1 MDKAGHIAI
10 GEDGKPVVLVARDES
25 GKDVEAVWV
34 TSAGIKRFDK
44 VPSGWYVIRE
54 TKTPT
59 QEGYATCPDRVVYVG
74 NDETIAPNG
83 KMTISGDET
92 VYFSFTYDDDG
103 VTIANVPEY
112 EADTKNG
119 KVALYD
125 KPITVEISKIDAAT
139 EKELPG
145 AVLTLYRVDEDE
157 DTVIETWTSTKTSH
171 VVKYLTPG
179 RYKLHEDT
187 VPLGYYTTEN
197 TIEFDVS
204 NTEEIQKCVMGSEE
218 AVKKDGVAELMK
230 LYVKFHEE
238 AEKNP
243 ELNDEARAWFAKM
256 EHGDE
261 EALKIW
267 QWFKDISL
275 IEYKRTYDLLG
286 MDFDYYLGE
295 SFYRDKTD
303 DVVKRLTDAN
313 LLTESEGAK
322 IVNLD
327 AYDMAPCLIL
337 KNDGSSIYAT
347 RDIAAIFYRK
357 ETYNF
362 VKCLY
367 VTGQEQKLHFK
378 QVFKV
383 VELLGNEWAKDQL
396 VHIPYGLV
404 SLEGA
409 KLSTRSGNII
419 YAEDI
424 LLEAIAKIKEIINEK
439 NPDLPDKDETAKKI
453 GVGAVLFNDLYNQ
466 RIKDVSFKWEKLL
479 NFDGETGPY
488 VQYTHARCCSI
499 LKKLDGFTPSAD
511 IDYSVLTDVE
521 AMELLKEINRF
532 PKVVKDASERYE
544 PSAVARFAVDV
555 AQAFNKFYNACRIHV
570 EEENVRNARATLVYI
585 TKKTI
590 KDAMELLGIDCP
602 EQM

>member
-1 MDKAGHIAI
+1 MKNKIVELIEKNIEGLSTEDIAGLIEIPPKPEMGDFAFPCFRLAKTMRKAPQMIAADIKEAI
-10 GEDGKPVVLVARDES
+10 GSVDFIDDIQVQGAYLNFYIKKDTFVKSMVDAAMADDFGSSTMGNGQTICIDYSSPNVAKNFHVGHLRTTIIGNSLYKIFTKLGYKVERINHLGDWGTQFGKLIVAY
-25 GKDVEAVWV
+25 KAW
-34 TSAGIKRFDK
+34 
-44 VPSGWYVIRE
+44 
-54 TKTPT
+54 
-59 QEGYATCPDRVVYVG
+59 
-74 NDETIAPNG
+74 
-83 KMTISGDET
+83 GDE
-92 VYFSFTYDDDG
+92 
-103 VTIANVPEY
+103 
-112 EADTKNG
+112 
-119 KVALYD
+119 
-125 KPITVEISKIDAAT
+125 
-139 EKELPG
+139 
-145 AVLTLYRVDEDE
+145 
-157 DTVIETWTSTKTSH
+157 ET
-171 VVKYLTPG
+171 
-179 RYKLHEDT
+179 
-187 VPLGYYTTEN
+187 
-197 TIEFDVS
+197 
-204 NTEEIQKCVMGSEE
+204 
-218 AVKKDGVAELMK
+218 VKKDGVAELMK
-230 LYVKFHEE
+230 LYVKFHDE

-256 EHGDE
+256 EQGDE

-286 MDFDYYLGE
+286 MEFDHYLGE
-295 SFYRDKTD
+295 SFYRDKTSD
-303 DVVKRLTDAN
+303 IVKKITDAN

-322 IVNLD
+322 IVDLE

-347 RDIAAIFYRK
+347 RDLAAIFYRK
-357 ETYNF
+357 ETHNF
-362 VKCLY
+362 VKCIY
-367 VTGQEQKLHFK
+367 VTGQEQKLHFA

-488 VQYTHARCCSI
+488 VQYTYARCASI
-499 LKKLDGFTPSAD
+499 LRKVDDFVPGEA
-511 IDYSVLTDVE
+511 IDYSLLTNQESMD
-521 AMELLKEINRF
+521 LLKEISRF
-532 PKVVKDASERYE
+532 PKIIKDAADKYE
-544 PSAVARFAVDV
+544 PSVVARFSVDV
-555 AQAFNKFYNACRIHV
+555 AQAFNKFYNANRINV
-570 EEENVRNARATLVYI
+570 EEKDVRDARVTLVHL

-590 KDAMELLGIDCP
+590 KDALLLLGIECP